1 MFESRPLRVA
11 TATAV
16 MAIACLGCSPAK
28 QQSSTPAEKPA
39 VTESTPAEAQNST
52 SDAAAIATEQNQ
64 SGAPTEQ
71 VAANDGSADKYRGLL
86 PFEDEKNVPE
96 ITEVTTIEFKTD
108 AGDIIMEVYPQ
119 AAPNAAKRFIELC
132 EEGFYDDTPI
142 FRVVDGFVAQFG
154 INWRPDHKKWQ
165 DNNFNDDPSLFQL
178 QPGTLAFAKA
188 GPNTNSTQVF
198 INYGENSPLK
208 YQGNFTTFGRI
219 TEGFD
224 NTKKFVAVGD
234 PSMGL
239 DQGQLWDNGGKYL
252 ESLPTKPTM
261 IISAKV
267 IKPEAKDETKTKAE
281 GDAKTEP
288 QAENPA
294 APAPA
299 K

>member
-28 QQSSTPAEKPA
+28 QQPPTPAETPA
-39 VTESTPAEAQNST
+39 VTESAPAEAQNST
-52 SDAAAIATEQNQ
+52 SDAAAVASEQNQ
-64 SGAPTEQ
+64 PGAPAEQ
-71 VAANDGSADKYRGLL
+71 VAANDGSADKYHGLV

-96 ITEVTTIEFKTD
+96 ITEVTTILFKTD
-108 AGDIIMEVYPQ
+108 AGDITMEVYPQ

-154 INWRPDHKKWQ
+154 INWRPEHKKWQ

-178 QPGTLAFAKA
+178 TPGTLAFAKA

-198 INYGENSPLK
+198 INYGDNSPLK

-219 TEGFD
+219 IDGFD

-234 PSMGL
+234 PSYGL
-239 DQGQLWDNGGKYL
+239 DQGRLWNDGGKYL
-252 ESLPTKPTM
+252 EELSQKPAM

-267 IKPEAKDETKTKAE
+267 IKPEAKDKAQAAPE
-281 GDAKTEP
+281 GEAKAKP
-288 QAENPA
+288 QA
-294 APAPA
+294 APADA